1 MPGHHFYVYILTSN
15 NGNAMYIGVT
25 NSLPRRISEH
35 QNGLIDGFTKTY
47 HVQKLVYY
55 EEYDDPR
62 TAIEREKQLKKWSRI
77 KKNRLVESMNPEW
90 KEIPLTD
97 LPWYMYD

>member
-1 MPGHHFYVYILTSN
+1 
-15 NGNAMYIGVT
+15 MYIGVT
-25 NSLPRRISEH
+25 NSLLRRITEH

-47 HVQKLVYY
+47 HVHKLVYY

-62 TAIEREKQLKKWSRI
+62 TAIKREKQLKKWSRL
-77 KKNRLVESMNPEW
+77 KKNRLVETLNPEW

-97 LPWYMYD
+97 LPWYMDD